1 MFLSWMPSNQTKGLG
16 QKHDLFFCHF
26 FPVKTISPLVYT
38 LSFILTKQLVHFLTF
53 KTEHL
58 SFPVKQNRKKNW
70 KKNQKTKNKI
80 TIENVNSK

>member
-1 MFLSWMPSNQTKGLG
+1 MPSNQTKGLG
-16 QKHDLFFCHF
+16 QKHDLFFLVIF

-58 SFPVKQNRKKNW
+58 SFPVKQNRKK
-70 KKNQKTKNKI
+70 KN
-80 TIENVNSK
+80 